1 MSDPSAA
8 TTPALLG
15 HLDSDAT
22 TMVDDLLRASSPR
35 IRRQL
40 VNRVGMDLPIVSV
53 DSEWAPMSSV
63 LDRMPQA
70 HAVASCR
77 IDPPGMDVLVAIE
90 ADLLYRLVGL
100 VLGASP
106 TNATP
111 SGPGRVPSRF
121 DLVIA
126 RRVTEDVL
134 NGIVAGI
141 PGEGEDER
149 KVLIDE
155 VGTSTRM
162 GLGLSRSAFVCAAT
176 FEIEAPDRSVGRIT
190 VVLPSSIARIGVP
203 KKSARAHEGRVGMG
217 RVLPLSVTLVAE
229 LRRLAV
235 PLARLHQLQPGQVL
249 DLGPAKDVVLRIGD
263 RSTLVGEA
271 GIQNT
276 MRSVKIKARVS

>member
-1 MSDPSAA
+1 MGDNGAA
-8 TTPALLG
+8 PALLG

-22 TMVDDLLRASSPR
+22 SVVDDLLRASAPR
-35 IRRQL
+35 IRRQM

-63 LDRMPQA
+63 LDRMAPSV
-70 HAVASCR
+70 AVASCR
-77 IDPPGMDVLVAIE
+77 IDPPGMDVLVAVE
-90 ADLLYRLVGL
+90 SELLYRLVGL

-106 TNATP
+106 ASSTTP
-111 SGPGRVPSRF
+111 GGPDRIPSRF

-126 RRVTEDVL
+126 RRITEDVL
-134 NGIVAGI
+134 AGIVVGL
-141 PGEGEDER
+141 PGEEDR

-162 GLGLSRSAFVCAAT
+162 GLGLSRSAFVCAASFDLET
-176 FEIEAPDRSVGRIT
+176 PDRQVGRIT

-203 KKSARAHEGRVGMG
+203 RKSARAHEGKVGMG

-229 LRRLAV
+229 LRRVSL
-235 PLARLHQLQPGQVL
+235 PFSRLQGLQPGQVL
-249 DLGPAKDVVLRIGD
+249 DLGPSKDVVLRVGE
-263 RSTLVGEA
+263 RPTLVAEA

-276 MRSVKIKARVS
+276 MRSVKVKGRVT

>member
-1 MSDPSAA
+1 MAETASA
-8 TTPALLG
+8 PALLG

-35 IRRQL
+35 IRRHL
-40 VNRVGMDLPIVSV
+40 VNRVGMDLPILSV

-90 ADLLYRLVGL
+90 ADLLYRVVGL
-100 VLGASP
+100 VLGAAP
-106 TNATP
+106 ANATP
-111 SGPGRVPSRF
+111 SGPARSPSRF

-126 RRVTEDVL
+126 RRITEDVL
-134 NGIVAGI
+134 NGIISGL
-141 PGEGEDER
+141 PGEEER

-155 VGTSTRM
+155 IGTSTRM

-176 FEIEAPDRSVGRIT
+176 YEIETPDRSVGRIT

-203 KKSARAHEGRVGMG
+203 KKSARAHEGKVGMG
-217 RVLPLSVTLVAE
+217 RVFPLSVTMVAE
-229 LRRLAV
+229 LRRVSL
-235 PLARLHQLQPGQVL
+235 PLSKLHNLQPGQVL
-249 DLGPAKDVVLRIGD
+249 DLGPAKDVVLRVGEKP
-263 RSTLVGEA
+263 TLVAEG

-276 MRSVKIKARVS
+276 MRSVRVKGRIS